1 LFITA
6 NRSADPFAIAIY
18 FFTMKSYNK
27 LCFVWLLMFFVAV
40 FTVATAQAQVMKL
53 QDAIQIA
60 LTHYKT
66 IDARKNYAEAS
77 KSQISAVK
85 SEYLPDLTAGAQTAY
100 GTINGINGPNFGLPG
115 MSTINGGVVS
125 PSQNWNAAFGSL
137 YVANLNWQFFA
148 FGSQK
153 ANVKAAQGQYHTDL
167 DALDE
172 EKFQLQANVGGAY
185 LNLLSAQRLSFSMQ
199 NNLNRATALRNLILT
214 RTVNG
219 LNPGVDSA
227 IANAELSKARLS
239 LLDAQNYQQT
249 QANQLMVL
257 LGNHEPLNALDTS
270 FVTHQPSSFGLEQ
283 KTAGLQHPVL
293 KYLDSRVT
301 LSELQANAINRSKWP
316 KFSFFTL
323 YQGRGSGFGSDYS
336 SGTNPMVDRSLSAGL
351 DPVRTNYLLGIS
363 AVWNLTDLFRVK
375 KRVSTQDFLTAAYR
389 DEYEVQRGTFQ
400 DQLSLADQRIM
411 IALKQYN
418 EAPLQ
423 LKSARD
429 AYTQKS
435 SLYQNGLA
443 TIVDVTQ
450 ALYNLNRAETDHD
463 LAYNSLWQALLY
475 KATTTGDLNLFLSQI
490 H

>member
-1 LFITA
+1 
-6 NRSADPFAIAIY
+6 
-18 FFTMKSYNK
+18 MKSYSK
-27 LCFVWLLMFFVAV
+27 QCFLWVLMFLISVSS
-40 FTVATAQAQVMKL
+40 VATAQVPVMKL

-60 LTHYKT
+60 LTHYKN

-77 KSQISAVK
+77 KSEISAVK
-85 SEYLPDLTAGAQTAY
+85 SQYLPDLNAGAQTAY

-115 MSTINGGVVS
+115 IGTVNGGVVA

-137 YVANLNWQFFA
+137 YVANLNWQFFS
-148 FGSQK
+148 FGNQK
-153 ANVKAAQGQYHTDL
+153 ANVKVAQGQYQNDL
-167 DALDE
+167 DALGQE
-172 EKFQLQANVGGAY
+172 NFQLQANVSGAY
-185 LNLLSAQRLSFSMQ
+185 LNLLSAQRLLLSMQ
-199 NNLNRATALRNLILT
+199 KNLDRATILRNLILT

-219 LNPGVDSA
+219 LNPGVDST

-257 LGNHEPLNALDTS
+257 LGNHQPVTALDTS
-270 FVTHQPSSFGLEQ
+270 FVTHQPANLALEQ
-283 KTAGLQHPVL
+283 QTAGLQHPVL
-293 KYLDSRVT
+293 KYLDSRVRV
-301 LSELQANAINRSKWP
+301 SELQSHAINTSTWP

-323 YQGRGSGFGSDYS
+323 YQGRGSGFGSDYA
-336 SGTNPMVDRSLSAGL
+336 SGTNSVINHSLSAGL
-351 DPVRTNYLLGIS
+351 DPVRTNYMLGIS
-363 AVWNLTDLFRVK
+363 AVWNLSDLIRVK
-375 KRVSTQDFLTAAYR
+375 KRVNTQDFLTAAYR
-389 DEYEVQRGTFQ
+389 DEYEVQQSAFQ
-400 DQLSLADQRIM
+400 DQLSLADQRIQ

-423 LKSARD
+423 LKSAGD
-429 AYTQKS
+429 AYLQKS

-450 ALYNLNRAETDHD
+450 ALFNLNRAETDHD

-475 KATTTGDLNLFLSQI
+475 KATTAGDINLFLSQI

>member
-1 LFITA
+1 
-6 NRSADPFAIAIY
+6 
-18 FFTMKSYNK
+18 
-27 LCFVWLLMFFVAV
+27 MFFAPG
-40 FTVATAQAQVMKL
+40 FTVRGQAQVMKL
-53 QDAIQIA
+53 QDAMQIA
-60 LTHYKT
+60 LTHYKI

-77 KSQISAVK
+77 KSQVSVVK
-85 SEYLPDLTAGAQTAY
+85 SAYLPDLNTGAQTAY

-115 MSTINGGVVS
+115 IGTINGGVVS

-153 ANVKAAQGQYHTDL
+153 ANVKAAQGQYQTDL
-167 DALDE
+167 DALDQ

-185 LNLLSAQRLSFSMQ
+185 LNLLSAQRLLLSMQ
-199 NNLNRATALRNLILT
+199 KNLDRATTLRDLILT

-239 LLDAQNYQQT
+239 LLDAQNYKQT
-249 QANQLMVL
+249 QANQFMVL
-257 LGNHEPLNALDTS
+257 LGNHQPVDALDTS
-270 FVTHQPSSFGLEQ
+270 FVTRQPLSFGLEQ
-283 KTAGLQHPVL
+283 KTPEPQHPVL

-301 LSELQANAINRSKWP
+301 LSQLQAKAINASKWP

-336 SGTNPMVDRSLSAGL
+336 TGTNLMIDRSLSAGL
-351 DPVRTNYLLGIS
+351 DPVRMNYMLGIS

-375 KRVSTQDFLTAAYR
+375 KSVNTQDFLTAAYR
-389 DEYEVQRGTFQ
+389 DEYEVQRGTYQ
-400 DQLSLADQRIM
+400 DQLSLANQRVM

-423 LKSARD
+423 LKSAGD
-429 AYTQKS
+429 AYMQKT

-463 LAYNSLWQALLY
+463 LAYNGLWQALLF